1 MSITNLGL
9 QVSEA
14 NAQTQDCITDA
25 QVKFFLDNGF
35 LIIRRVLVGEELA
48 TIQASMAQLYQKGV
62 AGVKD
67 DPDFMYGRGVKSGQQ
82 VLRRIEYVI
91 DKSEPMQ
98 ALLGH
103 PFILR
108 TVEKL
113 QGCNFIPT
121 WDSMVV
127 KVPDEGIIVPWHR
140 DAAVAAYSTA
150 TRPIFNVDFYLDRSD
165 LKSCLWVIPG
175 SALWTQEQAMERCE
189 RPGFDTAD
197 AIPVPLE
204 AGDVIL
210 HNIQLVHGS
219 PAGDGNALRR
229 TVYYEFRPG
238 EIELEFGPHSPEYT
252 PLKQQVLVACL
263 KQRSALPYTAG
274 EKPFNYAPTGS
285 FGLADAAV
293 PPPTFRYP
301 HEKYWRISAG

>member
-1 MSITNLGL
+1 MSVTNSGL

-14 NAQTQDCITDA
+14 NAQTQDCITDE
-25 QVKFFLDNGF
+25 QVQFFLDNGF
-35 LIIRRVLVGEELA
+35 LVIRQVLVGEELA
-48 TIQASMAQLYQKGV
+48 TVQAAMGQLYDKGV
-62 AGVKD
+62 AGVKG
-67 DPDFMYGRGVKSGQQ
+67 DPDFMYGRGVKSGKQ

-91 DKSEPMQ
+91 DKSEPMR

-113 QGCNFIPT
+113 QGRNFIPT

-127 KVPDEGIIVPWHR
+127 KVPDEGVIVPWHC
-140 DAAVAAYSTA
+140 DAAVPENCAD

-165 LKSCLWVIPG
+165 MKSCLWVIPG
-175 SALWTQEQAMERCE
+175 SNHWDQEKTLERCE

-219 PAGDGNALRR
+219 PSGDGNALRR

-238 EIELEFGPHSPEYT
+238 EMEFEFGPHTPEYI
-252 PLKQQVLVACL
+252 PLKQQVQVECIKLRARHL
-263 KQRSALPYTAG
+263 ISRAKSLSTIRPTALSNWTRPPLLHQLSAIRTISSG
-274 EKPFNYAPTGS
+274 ERP
-285 FGLADAAV
+285 
-293 PPPTFRYP
+293 
-301 HEKYWRISAG
+301 E